1 VALGWGLVPL
11 FEVPYDKR
19 LRRQQFKSSSHDKRH
34 GRRHRPF
41 RKTKGFDIVES
52 ISQVAK
58 LALLVYL
65 VDMFKIVLVG
75 IGFEIPREEHVTHAF
90 SYILYTVWA
99 ATRLSKFKRYALCHW
114 TGESEGRLGVVNR
127 VLDAAVYMIAA
138 ILIFE
143 ILNVE
148 MGLALQ
154 GIFAF
159 GSVGTLVFSLASKGI
174 ATQLMYGVLL
184 ASSDRIYEGDS
195 ILLNKTKFSGTVH
208 KLGWVETVIRGSDDI
223 IVTVPNDELVSQ
235 QVSNLSRIHQCQV
248 KQTLRFKYDDSERL
262 PALLEDI
269 KSGIRANCPAVIT
282 DGSRP
287 FRAFWTNFGGNH
299 LEVVVDTHFR
309 IKPVGNAYYENR
321 MKVLQAIDI
330 AVKKHKLEMVME

>member
-1 VALGWGLVPL
+1 
-11 FEVPYDKR
+11 
-19 LRRQQFKSSSHDKRH
+19 
-34 GRRHRPF
+34 
-41 RKTKGFDIVES
+41 
-52 ISQVAK
+52 
-58 LALLVYL
+58 
-65 VDMFKIVLVG
+65 
-75 IGFEIPREEHVTHAF
+75 
-90 SYILYTVWA
+90 
-99 ATRLSKFKRYALCHW
+99 
-114 TGESEGRLGVVNR
+114 
-127 VLDAAVYMIAA
+127 
-138 ILIFE
+138 
-143 ILNVE
+143 VE
-148 MGLALQ
+148 MGMALQ

-174 ATQLMYGVLL
+174 ATQLMHGVLL

-195 ILLNKTKFSGTVH
+195 ILLNKSKFSGTVH
-208 KLGWVETVIRGSDDI
+208 KLGWVETIIRGSDDI
-223 IVTVPNDELVSQ
+223 IVTIPNDELVSQ

-248 KQTLRFKYDDSERL
+248 KQTLRFKYEDAERL

-269 KSGIRANCPAVIT
+269 KSEIRAKCPAVIT